1 MFSSDL
7 KKRDVVLQDDST
19 GANSVTLTLWGELAE
34 NFNYHNR
41 VITIKGAK
49 VIYFLL
55 QVRDTLRGVILVYL

>member
-1 MFSSDL
+1 MIWMFLTTILNQPSLFSSDL

-55 QVRDTLRGVILVYL
+55 